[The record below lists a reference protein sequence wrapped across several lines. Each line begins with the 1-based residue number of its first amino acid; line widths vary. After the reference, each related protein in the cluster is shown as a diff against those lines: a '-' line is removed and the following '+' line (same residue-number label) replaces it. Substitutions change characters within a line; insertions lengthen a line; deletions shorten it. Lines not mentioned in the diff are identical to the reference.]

1 MTRKIII
8 NADDFGLCRGVNKAV
23 ARAHTEGVLTS
34 STIMVNMPCADQ
46 AVELAKSL
54 PNLGV
59 GVHLNLTE
67 GSPVSENNKVKPLC
81 DPRGGFAF
89 SAERLCVLSLFSTKV
104 RTAVKIEL
112 SAQVEWL
119 INKGIK
125 PTHLDSHKHIHTF
138 PSIFPIVLEL
148 ARRFSVPAIRWPL
161 EKQRFSNA
169 NWPRPGRKGLI
180 KSHIIRNMAR
190 INRLQDSSSFK
201 TSEFLGIAHTGRIDV
216 AFFKAA
222 FLHNSAPVVEIMTHP
237 GYAEG
242 LNRTNSRLLEQ
253 RRSELEAL
261 CSEQTKLY
269 LNKAKIELV
278 NYGQL

>member
-1 MTRKIII
+1 MTRKVII
-8 NADDFGLCRGVNKAV
+8 NADDFGLCQGVNDAV
-23 ARAHTEGVLTS
+23 ARAHTEGLLTS
-34 STIMVNMPCADQ
+34 TTLMVNMPCADQ

-67 GSPVSENNKVKPLC
+67 GRPVSENSNLC
-81 DPRGGFAF
+81 NSQGGFAS
-89 SAERLCVLSLFSTKV
+89 SAERLCLLSIFSKKV
-104 RTAVKIEL
+104 RAAIKTEL

-138 PSIFPIVLEL
+138 PSIFPIILEL
-148 ARRFSVPAIRWPL
+148 ARRYNVTAIRLPL
-161 EKQRFSNA
+161 ERQRFTKA
-169 NWPRPGRKGLI
+169 HWPPPARKGLI

-190 INRLQDSSSFK
+190 INRLQNAGLFK

-216 AFFKAA
+216 DFLKAA
-222 FLHNSAPVVEIMTHP
+222 FLYNSAPVVEIMTHP
-237 GYAEG
+237 GFAEG
-242 LNRTNSRLLEQ
+242 LGQSSSRLVEQ
-253 RRSELEAL
+253 RLIELQAL
-261 CSEQTKLY
+261 CSEQAKFY
-269 LNKAKIELV
+269 LSKAEIELV